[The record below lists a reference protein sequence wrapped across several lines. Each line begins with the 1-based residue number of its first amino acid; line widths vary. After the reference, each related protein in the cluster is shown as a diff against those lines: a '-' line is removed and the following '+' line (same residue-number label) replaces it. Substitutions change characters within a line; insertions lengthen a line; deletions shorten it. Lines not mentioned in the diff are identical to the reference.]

1 MRRNPWVVVG
11 GVVVV
16 LLLVAALGYFSGI
29 GPLSRLNTARTIDPP
44 AKLGGLDRIT
54 DSQIRSQL
62 QLDQTREELS
72 RLNDGKQAT
81 VEAYGSVDGKR
92 LFVVIAVRGSVDVDK
107 TIKDSGVTPDK
118 VKTVGKSICVEATAT
133 LQAQCYRS
141 SNKLTVIAQAGNEGV
156 TVDEVG
162 PISDE
167 AFNAMK

>member
-1 MRRNPWVVVG
+1 VVG
-11 GVVVV
+11 GIVVV
-16 LLLVAALGYFSGI
+16 LLLVAVLGYFSGI
-29 GPLSRLNTARTIDPP
+29 GPLSRLNTARAINPP

-62 QLDQTREELS
+62 QLDQTRDELS

-92 LFVVIAVRGSVDVDK
+92 LFVLIAVRGSVDVDK

-118 VKTVGKSICVEATAT
+118 VKTVGKSTCVEATTT
-133 LQAQCYRS
+133 LQTQCYRS